1 MWKVSRTCAAESFG
15 IKIVWQSRG
24 KREGGPK
31 VLLLSTFIDFV
42 NDIEVTVSRF
52 YVQSSILVL

>member
-1 MWKVSRTCAAESFG
+1 MAGEAES
-15 IKIVWQSRG
+15 IV
-24 KREGGPK
+24 EGGPK

-52 YVQSSILVL
+52 YVQRSIQYKY